1 LNIKQVYEYDI
12 DRELRASLQQLLIEC
27 FEEEYP
33 RDRIYYKQL
42 PHFRFIAYDD
52 QDQPVGQ
59 VGVDYRVM
67 NVNGKPVKVLG
78 LIDVCV
84 ARGHRSQG
92 IGSLLLSEID
102 AFCKNR
108 AVHFLLLF
116 ADKKELYLKA
126 GFKSAESTCKW
137 LQINDVNQTTYGI
150 GHEKIN
156 ELMIKEVGNRK
167 WEDGEV
173 DLLGYLY

>member
-1 LNIKQVYEYDI
+1 MNIKQVYEYDI
-12 DRELRASLQQLLIEC
+12 DRELRAELQRLLTES
-27 FEEEYP
+27 FEDDYP

-52 QDQPVGQ
+52 HGQ
-59 VGVDYRVM
+59 LAGQAGLDYRIM
-67 NVNGKPVKVLG
+67 NVNGERVKVLG
-78 LIDVCV
+78 IIDLCV
-84 ARGHRSQG
+84 AKDHRSQG
-92 IGSLLLSEID
+92 IGSILLSEIE

-108 AVHFLLLF
+108 AVDFLLLF
-116 ADKKELYLKA
+116 ADKKDLYIKA
-126 GFKSAESTCKW
+126 EFKSPQSKCKW

-150 GHEKIN
+150 GHDKIS
-156 ELMIKEVGNRK
+156 ELMIKEVGDRK

>member
-1 LNIKQVYEYDI
+1 LNIKQVYEYDV
-12 DRELRASLQQLLIEC
+12 DRELRAKLQKLLIEC

-33 RDRIYYKQL
+33 RDRVYYKQL
-42 PHFRFIAYDD
+42 PHFRYIVYDELD
-52 QDQPVGQ
+52 QLVGQ
-59 VGVDYRVM
+59 VGLDYRVM

-84 ARGHRSQG
+84 AKGQRSQG
-92 IGSLLLSEID
+92 IGTLLLSEID

-108 AVHFLLLF
+108 AVDFLLLF
-116 ADKKELYLKA
+116 ADKKEVYLKA
-126 GFKSAESTCKW
+126 GFKSAASKCKW
-137 LQINDVNQTTYGI
+137 LQINDVNQTTHGI